1 MNVIEAIETRRAVKS
16 FDPAYK
22 MPQEDEKKLLE
33 LAMLSPTAFNIQH
46 WRFVLVKDQ
55 ELRQKIRAVSWGQA
69 QVTDASL
76 LIIICAD
83 TKAWSKQ
90 AERYWKN
97 ADIAVQNFML
107 PAINAYY
114 VEKETTQRDE
124 ALRSAGIAAQTLMLA
139 AKGLGYES
147 CPMDGFDFEQVGK
160 LINLPSDHLIS
171 MFVAI
176 GKPLAPAK
184 PRAGQLPFADVV
196 IENQFKI

>member
-33 LAMLSPTAFNIQH
+33 LAILSPTAFNIQH

-90 AERYWKN
+90 ADRYWKN

-114 VEKETTQRDE
+114 EEKETTQRDE

-171 MFVAI
+171 MFVAV